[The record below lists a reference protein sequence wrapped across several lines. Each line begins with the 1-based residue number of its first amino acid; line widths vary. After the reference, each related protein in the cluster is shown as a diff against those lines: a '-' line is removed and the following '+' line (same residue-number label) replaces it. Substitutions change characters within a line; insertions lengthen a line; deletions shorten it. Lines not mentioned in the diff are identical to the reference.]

1 MICRNFSNGISKCH
15 KLRYLPFVFD
25 LGEFEICHSAEWR
38 VIFWSYDLMH
48 ISSMLQF
55 WIESYFTLPFNFYMA
70 KASLILLSDV
80 MPVMTSDD
88 GVYIARNLCTFLNN
102 KIE

>member
-25 LGEFEICHSAEWR
+25 LGEFEICHSAEWS
-38 VIFWSYDLMH
+38 VIFGSYDLMH